1 MVVTG
6 KNGPC
11 IRIRAIGSLSG
22 SPAIARK
29 RPTDRSSSSIWSCL
43 GAGHVVLSLSI
54 AGGLQWP
61 YSIWNPWCCVALPS
75 VVAVRLRIRASVPVI
90 RPWGRPRQSVTPC
103 NTRQPTRSR
112 RLPQPADA
120 SGRRLIDLPS
130 ASNHRFPTAWSMPWS
145 AGPVGPRVMLVC
157 PRCKNPYSPHPGAGR
172 YSPDPR
178 QRDPVRYWWA
188 GERAR
193 RRGNREHGQGL
204 SLTGLLP
211 GKAAPTVIP
220 GWADSSSNV

>member
-11 IRIRAIGSLSG
+11 ISIRAIGSLSG

-75 VVAVRLRIRASVPVI
+75 VVAVRLVSALGTGYTAMGQTPAIGHSMQHPSTDPLAPAATAGGRKWQAFNRPAERIEPPVSDRVVDAVVGGTGRSQGHAGLSALQEPVFSAS
-90 RPWGRPRQSVTPC
+90 
-103 NTRQPTRSR
+103 RSR
-112 RLPQPADA
+112 TLR
-120 SGRRLIDLPS
+120 SSSETTRPS
-130 ASNHRFPTAWSMPWS
+130 SIL
-145 AGPVGPRVMLVC
+145 VG
-157 PRCKNPYSPHPGAGR
+157 
-172 YSPDPR
+172 
-178 QRDPVRYWWA
+178 
-188 GERAR
+188 GERAT
-193 RRGNREHGQGL
+193 RE
-204 SLTGLLP
+204 S
-211 GKAAPTVIP
+211 
-220 GWADSSSNV
+220 